1 MTLHNFSDDDDHP
14 AWSYATDTEADRA
27 LGFDPIRR
35 TAWAALDDDAKARS
49 LIAATQ
55 RLDLLR
61 WRGERVDKNRETQTT
76 EWPRSGLT
84 YADGSDVPAS
94 GVPSNLER
102 ACILLAGTIAA
113 TPATADEGQ
122 SAQPIR
128 RVRAGSA
135 EVEFRSGRARARR
148 PIQDETAYA
157 LISQW
162 LLGGGILAGEAYGT
176 DETTAFDDDYERE
189 RGFA

>member
-1 MTLHNFSDDDDHP
+1 MSLTDIDGEQ
-14 AWSYATDTEADRA
+14 SYASVAEADRA
-27 LGFDPIRR
+27 LGFDPTRR
-35 TAWAALDDDAKARS
+35 TAWAALATEAKERN

-61 WRGERVDKNRETQTT
+61 WRGDRTDKDRSAQAT
-76 EWPRSGLT
+76 EWPRTGLT
-84 YADGSDVPAS
+84 YADGYEVPDDEI
-94 GVPSNLER
+94 PPRLER

-162 LLGGGILAGEAYGT
+162 LLGGGIIAGEAYGT